1 MENLLAKYE
10 MVDSAVLHLLDA
22 ADELMYADGPDGK
35 PDESKPMRVG
45 LYGPGSK
52 QFAKAQTAYKNA
64 LVEKMS
70 ARGGKGKLK
79 PEESIELRAKFL
91 VGVTKF
97 FDNIETGGLANEDAY
112 LAVYGNPKL
121 SFIAEQCEG
130 YARDTANFK
139 PAPSTPSASTS
150 GTSPG

>member
-1 MENLLAKYE
+1 MDSLLSKYE
-10 MVDSAVLHLLDA
+10 MVDYAVLHLLDA
-22 ADELMYADGPDGK
+22 ADEPMFADGPDGK

-45 LYGPGSK
+45 LFGPGSK

-70 ARGGKGKLK
+70 TRGGKGKLK
-79 PEESIELRAKFL
+79 PEEAVELRAKFL
-91 VGVTKF
+91 SAVTKF
-97 FDNIETGGLANEDAY
+97 FENIPTGGLADQDAY
-112 LAVYGNPKL
+112 IAVYGNPRL
-121 SFIAEQCEG
+121 SFIPEQCEG
-130 YARDTANFK
+130 FARDTANFK